1 MSDGQAKKD
10 AMQALRKEHATEL
23 GHFTE
28 RVFVG
33 RTKHDDAAVLLMD
46 TNGKP
51 RIRMAVDSS
60 NVATLEFLDENGK
73 VLYSLPK

>member
-1 MSDGQAKKD
+1 MPDGQPKKA
-10 AMQALRKEHATEL
+10 AMAAFVKEHGTEI

-46 TNGKP
+46 TKGKP